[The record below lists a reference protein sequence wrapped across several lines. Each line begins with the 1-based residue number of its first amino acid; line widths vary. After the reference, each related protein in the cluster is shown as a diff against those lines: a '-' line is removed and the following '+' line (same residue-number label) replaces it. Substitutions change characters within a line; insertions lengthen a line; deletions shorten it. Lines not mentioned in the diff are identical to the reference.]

1 MAVGG
6 LCIRALCAFVI
17 KPKILV
23 GSTPELPAPL
33 ESAGGLT
40 SECADHV
47 SAALQV
53 TPEEAEAG
61 QRRLDRRTGDY
72 CAELK
77 AQGQV
82 GATWHLHASAIML

>member
-61 QRRLDRRTGDY
+61 QKRLEAYREY

-82 GATWHLHASAIML
+82 GATWLCMCAMML